1 MFGFDNGRNVWLSKY
16 TDTTL
21 AGHKNVTLLDWGGL
35 CRFTSEVLAIFRVA
49 KLYFEYVIFKPTLT
63 AKRLYK
69 TWHKSNS
76 SDTFRDYSQ

>member
-21 AGHKNVTLLDWGGL
+21 AGDKNAALLDWGGL
-35 CRFTSEVLAIFRVA
+35 CRFTSEVLVIFRVA
-49 KLYFEYVIFKPTLT
+49 KLYFEYVIFKPKLT

-69 TWHKSNS
+69 TW
-76 SDTFRDYSQ
+76 RQI